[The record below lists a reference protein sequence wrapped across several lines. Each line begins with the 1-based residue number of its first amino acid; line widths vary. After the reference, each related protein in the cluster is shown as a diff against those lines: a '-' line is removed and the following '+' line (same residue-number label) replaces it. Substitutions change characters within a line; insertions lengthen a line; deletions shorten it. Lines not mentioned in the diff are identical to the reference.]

1 MKSNYFSFFVLFIVL
16 SVNIIAQTDTTQK
29 MDVNAAKYYNKSV
42 ECLKANNLNDAVV
55 AIDSALAISHDSRI
69 VFLKGQIC
77 FKMNNWDCAVKE
89 YEEYLTLDKTN
100 DIAYIQLAAAYNNIK
115 QYDKA
120 IAVNKNLISV
130 TKDPSKKADA
140 EARIA
145 DMQQIQAAE
154 IFNQGIDLYKAG
166 KFDEAMAKFNSS
178 LELKKDPKVYLQK
191 GITYLKMKKDAE
203 AITEINSAIAID
215 PNYDMAY
222 LTLGGAYFGAK
233 DFKNAIP
240 NYQKALDKTSN
251 DAVKKSC
258 HESLKGLYFQAGV
271 ADFTAKKY
279 DSAIENFTSS
289 NEQVPYD
296 QACLWLGKSYTEKKK
311 YDSAL
316 EAFDKADSIKITVT
330 EGAIAYYKGALYKQK
345 GDYDKALVYFKQSL
359 SDKTYGKSSKSE
371 IDYITAVKK
380 QPKK

>member
-1 MKSNYFSFFVLFIVL
+1 MFFVLFAVL
-16 SVNIIAQTDTTQK
+16 SVNILAQSDTTQK

-42 ECLKANNLNDAVV
+42 EALKANNLKDAEG

-100 DIAYIQLAAAYNNIK
+100 DIAYIQLAAAYNNLK

-120 IAVNKNLISV
+120 IAVNKDLINI
-130 TKDPSKKADA
+130 TKDPTKKTDA

-145 DMQQIQAAE
+145 DMQQIKAAE

-166 KFDEAMAKFNSS
+166 KFDEAISKFDNSLS
-178 LELKKDPKVYLQK
+178 IKKDPKVYVQK
-191 GITYLKMKKDAE
+191 GITFLKMKKDDL
-203 AITEINSAIAID
+203 AISEIKSAIALD
-215 PNYDMAY
+215 SNYDIAY
-222 LTLGGAYFGAK
+222 LTLGGAYFAAK

-240 NYQKALDKTSN
+240 NYQKALDKTSS

-258 HESLKGLYFQAGV
+258 HESLKGLYFQAGA
-271 ADFTAKKY
+271 ADFTSKKY
-279 DSAIENFTSS
+279 DSAIENFTKA
-289 NEQVPYD
+289 NDQVPYD
-296 QACLWLGKSYTEKKK
+296 QAYLWLGKSYTEKKK
-311 YDSAL
+311 YDLAL
-316 EAFDKADSIKITVT
+316 EAFDKADTLKSTVT

-345 GDYDKALVYFKQSL
+345 GDMDKAVIFFKQSL

-371 IDYITAVKK
+371 IDYITALKK
-380 QPKK
+380 QKK

>member
-1 MKSNYFSFFVLFIVL
+1 MKIKYFSFFVLITVL
-16 SVNIIAQTDTTQK
+16 SVNIMAQTDTTQK
-29 MDVNAAKYYNKSV
+29 MDVNAAKYYNRSI
-42 ECLKANNLNDAVV
+42 EALKANNLKDAELS
-55 AIDSALAISHDSRI
+55 IDSALTVSHDSRI

-77 FKMNNWDCAVKE
+77 FKMSNWDCAVKE

-100 DIAYIQLAAAYNNIK
+100 DVAYIQLAAAYNNLK

-130 TKDPSKKADA
+130 TKDTAKKTEA
-140 EARIA
+140 ETRIT
-145 DMQQIQAAE
+145 DLQQIQAAE

-166 KFDEAMAKFNSS
+166 KFDEALAKFNSS

-191 GITYLKMKKDAE
+191 GITYLKMKNDAQ
-203 AITEINSAIAID
+203 AINEINSAIALD
-215 PNYDMAY
+215 TNYDMAY
-222 LTLGGAYFGAK
+222 LTLGGAYFASK
-233 DFKNAIP
+233 DFKNAIL

-258 HESLKGLYFQAGV
+258 HESLKGLYFQAGA

-279 DSAIENFTSS
+279 DSAIENFTKS
-289 NEQVPYD
+289 NEQSPYD
-296 QACLWLGKSYTEKKK
+296 QAYLWLGKSYTEKKK
-311 YDSAL
+311 YESAL
-316 EAFDKADSIKITVT
+316 EAFDKADSIKATVT
-330 EGAIAYYKGALYKQK
+330 DGAISYYKGALYKQK
-345 GDYDKALVYFKQSL
+345 GDLDKALVYFKQSL

-380 QPKK
+380 QKK

>member
-1 MKSNYFSFFVLFIVL
+1 MKIKYFSFFVLITVL
-16 SVNIIAQTDTTQK
+16 SVNIMAQTDTTQK
-29 MDVNAAKYYNKSV
+29 MDVNAAKYYNKSI
-42 ECLKANNLNDAVV
+42 EALKANNLKDAELSV
-55 AIDSALAISHDSRI
+55 DSALAVSHDSRI

-77 FKMNNWDCAVKE
+77 FKMSNWDCAVKE
-89 YEEYLTLDKTN
+89 YEEYLTLDKSN
-100 DIAYIQLAAAYNNIK
+100 DVAYIQLAAAYNNLK

-120 IAVNKNLISV
+120 IGVNKNLIAV
-130 TKDPSKKADA
+130 TKDPAKKTEA
-140 EARIA
+140 ETRIA
-145 DMQQIQAAE
+145 DLNQVQAAE

-166 KFDEAMAKFNSS
+166 KFDEAIAKFNSS

-191 GITYLKMKKDAE
+191 GITYLKMKKDPE
-203 AITEINSAIAID
+203 AINEINSAIAID
-215 PNYDMAY
+215 TNYDMAY
-222 LTLGGAYFGAK
+222 LTLGGAYFAEK
-233 DFKNAIP
+233 DYKNAIA

-258 HESLKGLYFQAGV
+258 HESLKGLYFQAGA

-279 DSAIENFTSS
+279 DSAIENFTKA

-296 QACLWLGKSYTEKKK
+296 QAYLWLGKSYTEKKK
-311 YDSAL
+311 YESAL
-316 EAFDKADSIKITVT
+316 EAFDKADSIKATVT

-345 GDYDKALVYFKQSL
+345 GDLDKALVYFKQSL

-380 QPKK
+380 QKK

>member
-1 MKSNYFSFFVLFIVL
+1 MKINYFSFFVLIAVL
-16 SVNIIAQTDTTQK
+16 TVNIMAQTDTTQK
-29 MDVNAAKYYNKSV
+29 MDVEAAKYYNKSI
-42 ECLKANNLNDAVV
+42 EALKANNLKDAEII
-55 AIDSALAISHDSRI
+55 IDSALAISHDSRI

-77 FKMNNWDCAVKE
+77 FKMSNWDCAVKE

-100 DIAYIQLAAAYNNIK
+100 EVAYVQLQAAYNNLK

-130 TKDPSKKADA
+130 TKDPSKKTEA
-140 EARIA
+140 EARIT

-166 KFDEAMAKFNSS
+166 NFDEAIAKFNSS

-203 AITEINSAIAID
+203 AINEINSAISLD

-222 LTLGGAYFGAK
+222 LTLGGAYFAAK

-240 NYQKALDKTSN
+240 NYQKAMEITTN

-279 DSAIENFTSS
+279 DSAIDNFTKS
-289 NEQVPYD
+289 NEQIPYD
-296 QACLWLGKSYTEKKK
+296 QAYLWLGKSYTEKKK

-316 EAFDKADSIKITVT
+316 EALDKADTLKTTVT
-330 EGAIAYYKGALYKQK
+330 DGAIAYYKGALYKQK
-345 GDYDKALVYFKQSL
+345 GDMDKALGFFKLSL
-359 SDKTYGKSSKSE
+359 NDKTYGKSSKSE
-371 IDYITAVKK
+371 IDYINALKK
-380 QPKK
+380 QKK